1 MTFACQFQFFRTY
14 ISFFL
19 IDESI
24 KLRRNNKKWFEDENK
39 LRVVESLRPGKA
51 KNAGDLFGVE
61 GSFKKL
67 DLD

>member
-1 MTFACQFQFFRTY
+1 MS
-14 ISFFL
+14 ISDDFV
-19 IDESI
+19 
-24 KLRRNNKKWFEDENK
+24 KLRQSSKKWFEEETK

-51 KNAGDLFGVE
+51 KNAGDIFGVE